1 MKINDAIFGEL
12 EYEYGWI
19 KDTTIDFCGKE
30 SEISIMIDGEE
41 DGEIDEEQYES
52 YTSLMQNWD
61 QLQQGFL
68 QAILDYYIQK
78 RHELGYD
85 VEVNESYP
93 LIETINQLLEKITL
107 VGITIPFADCFEGR
121 DIGLTFDCIW
131 DIENGLGLRLV
142 NEKIINVGY
151 QDVAI

>member
-85 VEVNESYP
+85 VEVNENYP
-93 LIETINQLLEKITL
+93 LIETIDKLSEKITL
-107 VGITIPFADCFEGR
+107 VGITVPFADCFEGR
-121 DIGLTFDCIW
+121 DIGLNFDCIW

>member
-30 SEISIMIDGEE
+30 SEISIMIDSEE

-85 VEVNESYP
+85 VEVNENYP
-93 LIETINQLLEKITL
+93 LIETIDQLLDRITL
-107 VGITIPFADCFEGR
+107 VGITVPFADCFEGR

>member
-85 VEVNESYP
+85 VEVNENYP